1 MTDGVGLAEVDDR
14 HQGVGVCVVCGVGV
28 LFNHALG
35 NGRLSLPLRRARR
48 RIFISMKRQRTSTFL
63 SLLSVSVSFLQIS
76 RLFDGFFLSS
86 SFFPCQ
92 ISREQNWNKATKKT
106 GWWHVCEKRRYKF
119 PPRKMEWEG
128 HFFITFFIM
137 SSFQTSSQSVLVH
150 AIVLYERDC
159 KLLDWEN

>member
-14 HQGVGVCVVCGVGV
+14 HQGVGVWCVCGVGV

-86 SFFPCQ
+86 SFF
-92 ISREQNWNKATKKT
+92 SLSN
-106 GWWHVCEKRRYKF
+106 F
-119 PPRKMEWEG
+119 EG
-128 HFFITFFIM
+128 EGAEM
-137 SSFQTSSQSVLVH
+137 KQS
-150 AIVLYERDC
+150 DQ
-159 KLLDWEN
+159 ENRLMTCL